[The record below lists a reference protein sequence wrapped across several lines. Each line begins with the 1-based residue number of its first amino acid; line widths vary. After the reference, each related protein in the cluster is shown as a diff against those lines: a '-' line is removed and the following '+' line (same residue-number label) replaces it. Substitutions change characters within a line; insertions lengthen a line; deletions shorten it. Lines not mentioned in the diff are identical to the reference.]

1 MTILREENEQKEGNM
16 PRLAAHDQK
25 VHIASF
31 RYRFK
36 KQGQQSLSSEMH
48 YEFQLTLR
56 NLSFIFQSFIL
67 FLGPLSMFKT
77 ILQFFPVVFFEHS
90 IPYQNF
96 KSRFF

>member
-1 MTILREENEQKEGNM
+1 M

-56 NLSFIFQSFIL
+56 NLQK
-67 FLGPLSMFKT
+67 M
-77 ILQFFPVVFFEHS
+77 HS
-90 IPYQNF
+90 ITSPLKVF
-96 KSRFF
+96 KQSKK